1 MLMEFDLT
9 DYSLK
14 ISNCL
19 SNWSKK
25 TQDCNGDIGCLENT
39 AKELRECLDK
49 AFPPSEKVEFE
60 SDKIN
65 YMLSTVFFLSNRLAK
80 SLVGLA
86 EFDKAVREMVQKEK
100 QNVDASGK
108 DKASYENMEKE
119 LNEILSKYF

>member
-1 MLMEFDLT
+1 MIMEFDLT

-19 SNWSKK
+19 AAWAKK
-25 TQDCNGDIGCLENT
+25 TQDCNGDTGCLENT

-65 YMLSTVFFLSNRLAK
+65 YMLSTMFFLSNRLAK
-80 SLVGLA
+80 SLVGLS
-86 EFDKAVREMVQKEK
+86 EFDSAVREMVKKEK
-100 QNVDASGK
+100 QNADSSGK